1 MSTKKDLNDQNKVIS
16 TRFKELLDQEGQ
28 TQEGF
33 SRKVG
38 LSRGHLSKVLTGR
51 NAPSGAML
59 IKLAEAGYDVTWLL
73 SGEKS
78 GLAGWSKEKELLEFH
93 ISRLEQMI
101 ENLMKK

>member
-16 TRFKELLDQEGQ
+16 TRFKELLEQEGL

-33 SRKVG
+33 ARKTG
-38 LSRGHLSKVLTGR
+38 LSRGHLSKVLTAR
-51 NAPSGAML
+51 VAPSGAML

>member
-1 MSTKKDLNDQNKVIS
+1 MSTKKDISDQNRVIS
-16 TRFKELLDQEGQ
+16 IRFKELLEQEGL

-33 SRKVG
+33 AKKTG
-38 LSRGHLSKVLTGR
+38 LSRGHLSKVLTAR
-51 NAPSGAML
+51 VASSGSML

-78 GLAGWSKEKELLEFH
+78 GLANWSKEKELLEFH
-93 ISRLEQMI
+93 ITRLEQMI

>member
-1 MSTKKDLNDQNKVIS
+1 MSTKKDLNDQNRVIS
-16 TRFKELLDQEGQ
+16 ILFMELLEQEGL

-33 SRKVG
+33 AKKTG
-38 LSRGHLSKVLTGR
+38 LSRGHLSKVLTAR
-51 NAPSGAML
+51 VPPSGAML

-78 GLAGWSKEKELLEFH
+78 GLANWSKEKELLEFH
-93 ISRLEQMI
+93 ITRLEQMI